1 MNTDFLA
8 IPDWFSDENAGAGIA
23 VADLNGDGFP
33 DLVVLRVDDPPGANS
48 AYFRVGFGTDDQL
61 TIG

>member
-23 VADLNGDGFP
+23 VADLNADG
-33 DLVVLRVDDPPGANS
+33 LRIWS
-48 AYFRVGFGTDDQL
+48 YFRL
-61 TIG
+61 TIPLARIRHIFA

>member
-8 IPDWFSDENAGAGIA
+8 IPDWLSDENAGVGIA

-48 AYFRVGFGTDDQL
+48 AYFSSRFWHR
-61 TIG
+61 